1 MSDGMEK
8 RSWREREERST
19 GDGHAISIPPHKVIK
34 LKHVPLEQP
43 QIPVELSSTQ
53 MRVKFSLL
61 FLRYMSGSGPD
72 LAQNQNKRT
81 QNLPE

>member
-1 MSDGMEK
+1 MERKKEAGGKEK
-8 RSWREREERST
+8 RDLL
-19 GDGHAISIPPHKVIK
+19 GDVRAISIPRHKVIK